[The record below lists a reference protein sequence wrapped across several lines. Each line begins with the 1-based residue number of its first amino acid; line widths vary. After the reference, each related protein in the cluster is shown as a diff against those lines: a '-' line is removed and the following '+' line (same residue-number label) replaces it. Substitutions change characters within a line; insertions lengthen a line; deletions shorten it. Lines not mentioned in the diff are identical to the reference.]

1 MFPILCLMDICNL
14 QSYFLEN
21 WLWQCFPFLIK
32 YSKTFCGK
40 ETHLHLWITEL
51 PKFMRTQN
59 HPSPST
65 FPFPPKPVACEWNA
79 VWKTLYHSRVLS
91 WGTLDT
97 WPRWLLVG
105 GSGCPMCHRM
115 FSSMLGLYPLD
126 ASSPLP
132 VAWSKSVCRS
142 CQCSLGGKI
151 APWLRIAV
159 LLGHYVL
166 CKYSGV

>member
-1 MFPILCLMDICNL
+1 MFPILCLMDICNV

-32 YSKTFCGK
+32 YSKKFCGK
-40 ETHLHLWITEL
+40 ETHLRLWVTEL

-65 FPFPPKPVACEWNA
+65 FPFPRNLWHASGMQFEKHCSTAGFSA
-79 VWKTLYHSRVLS
+79 
-91 WGTLDT
+91 GALDT
-97 WPRWLLVG
+97 WPQWLLVG
-105 GSGCPMCHRM
+105 GSSCPMCHRM
-115 FSSMLGLYPLD
+115 FSSMLGLYLLD

-132 VAWSKSVCRS
+132 VAWSKSVCRY